1 MLLALPH
8 ELSER
13 SVSRVPNSNSMTP
26 ILFISYYFPPT
37 GGAPAQRSLKFARYL
52 PGEGYL
58 PIILTGPG
66 TSHNEWTPHDASL
79 IKELPPTVPIYRIQD
94 PVPQQ
99 GGKLLRRAE
108 RWFGLSSPFSRWW
121 ISSATQLAE
130 QALVAGGAKL
140 IYATMSPFESADVA
154 AYLSQ
159 KHRIPWVADLRDP
172 WAIDEI
178 QVYPSVVHKA
188 MALRKMR
195 RLLSSATAVIMNTP
209 EATALFKRTFP
220 CFQGKRI
227 VTVTNGFDPEDLNGV
242 SPPQT
247 KSKFTIVHTG
257 SFLTDSGLRLRR
269 RRRFYEGLGG
279 AVPGVDIATRSHLLL
294 FEAIHRWCVL
304 DPSVK
309 ENIQIVFAGNS
320 PLPDASNSKEKGVLA
335 FTRFAGYLPRDES
348 LGLVRAADLLF
359 LAMHNLPAGRR
370 STTAPSKMFEY
381 MASGRP
387 ILAAVPDGDA
397 KDFLVKV
404 GTAFI
409 CRPDDVEG
417 MVQAL
422 SQAYDMWKTGI
433 QTPAPNREFLRA
445 FERRTLTR
453 FLAREFDAALGAN
466 SQ

>member
-1 MLLALPH
+1 MT
-8 ELSER
+8 
-13 SVSRVPNSNSMTP
+13 RV
-26 ILFISYYFPPT
+26 LFISYYFPPT

-52 PGEGYL
+52 PGEGYF

-66 TSHNEWTPHDASL
+66 ISHDKWTPHDASL

-94 PVPQQ
+94 PVPRQ

-108 RWFGLSSPFSRWW
+108 RWLGLSSPFSRWW
-121 ISSATQLAE
+121 IRSATQLGE
-130 QALVAGGAKL
+130 RALVAEDAKL
-140 IYATMSPFESADVA
+140 IYATMSPFESANVA

-178 QVYPSVVHKA
+178 QVYPSVIHRA
-188 MALRKMR
+188 MELGKMR
-195 RLLSSATAVIMNTP
+195 RLLSSAAAIIMNTP
-209 EATALFKRTFP
+209 EATSLLKRTFP
-220 CFQGKRI
+220 SFQGKCI
-227 VTVTNGFDPEDLNGV
+227 VTITNGFDLEDLNGV
-242 SPPQT
+242 SLPQT
-247 KSKFTIVHTG
+247 KRKFTIVHTG
-257 SFLTDSGLRLRR
+257 SFLTDSGLLLRR

-309 ENIQIVFAGNS
+309 ENLQIVFAGNS
-320 PLPDASNSKEKGVLA
+320 PPIEASNLEEKGVLT
-335 FTRFAGYLPRDES
+335 FTHFAGYLPREKS
-348 LGLVRAADLLF
+348 VGLVRTADLLF

-370 STTAPSKMFEY
+370 STTVPSKMFEY

-397 KDFLVKV
+397 KDFLATA

-409 CRPDDVEG
+409 CRPDDVDG

-422 SQAYDMWKTGI
+422 IQAYDTWKMGK
-433 QTPAPNREFLRA
+433 QPPPPNWDFLRA
-445 FERRTLTR
+445 FERGTLTR
-453 FLAREFDAALGAN
+453 FLAREFDAALGI
-466 SQ
+466 SSR